1 MTKQPVAV
9 DLFCGA
15 GGLTRGLQK
24 AGFRVAVGVEL
35 DGPSARTYALN
46 NREAKTF
53 NTDIRRI
60 SATEVSDALPGKV
73 ALLAAC
79 PPCQGFTSLT
89 SKHRRDDPRNDL
101 ASEVIRFAR
110 KLKPASVMF
119 ENVPRF
125 LTSKRGKKRFDGLIM
140 ELESLGYVMSW
151 EVLQAAD
158 FGTAQMRRRLVVFG
172 AHKQIDAPSPTH
184 AKNAVNGLKPW
195 RTVEDVIGREREA
208 EVYDRDSANK
218 RKTLADWHVIRKLS
232 PINQARINAA
242 KPGAPRWDLPD
253 RLRPACHKGSSS
265 GFANVYGRMVWDS
278 PSPTITGGCTSPS
291 KGRFGHPEH
300 DRTISAMEA
309 AMLQDFP
316 KGHLI
321 ASDSIDDTCEMIGNA
336 FPSRLARAAA
346 SQVMKLL

>member
-1 MTKQPVAV
+1 MVA
-9 DLFCGA
+9 
-15 GGLTRGLQK
+15 
-24 AGFRVAVGVEL
+24 GVEL
-35 DGPSARTYALN
+35 NQPSAETYALN
-46 NREAKTF
+46 NPDATVFNADIAKVT
-53 NTDIRRI
+53 
-60 SATEVSDALPGKV
+60 ATEMADAIGGRL

-101 ASEVIRFAR
+101 ASQVIRFAR
-110 KLKPASVMF
+110 KLKPAAVMF

-125 LTSKRGKKRFDGLIM
+125 LTSKRGKRRFDALIL
-140 ELESLGYVMSW
+140 ELETLGYTMSW

-172 AHKQIDAPSPTH
+172 ARVQIDAPSPTH
-184 AKNAVNGLKPW
+184 ARDGANGLKKW
-195 RTVEDVIGREREA
+195 RTVEDVIAGQREA
-208 EVYDRDSANK
+208 EVYDRATARQ
-218 RKTLADWHVIRKLS
+218 RKSLSDWHVVRNLS

-253 RLRPACHKGSSS
+253 RLRPDCHKGSSS
-265 GFANVYGRMVWDS
+265 GFANVYGRMLWES

-300 DRTISAMEA
+300 NRTISAMEA

-321 ASDSIDDTCEMIGNA
+321 ASDSIDDTCGMIGNA
-336 FPSRLARAAA
+336 FPARLAGAAA
-346 SQVMKLL
+346 SQFSSVL